1 MIAFLEGILVE
12 AQPLRVVLDVNGVGY
27 EIHVPLSTST
37 QTGSPGGK
45 IRLHTQLVVREDSHQ
60 LFGFA
65 SLQEKAAFIAL
76 TEKVSGIGPKIALN
90 ILSRLTVDSLRSAVA
105 SGNVALLTQCPGI
118 GKKTAERLV
127 LELKD
132 VFAKQPVLQ
141 GAAMAGSVHG
151 TTAMEASERSI
162 FDDAVAALI
171 TLGFKQADAE
181 RRVEKCLASF
191 ERAPTVEALIKKA
204 LNG

>member
-37 QTGSPGGK
+37 QTGAPGGK

-90 ILSRLTVDSLRSAVA
+90 ILSRLTVESLRSAVA

-141 GAAMAGSVHG
+141 GATTVGSVSGAAGMG
-151 TTAMEASERSI
+151 TSERSI
-162 FDDAVAALI
+162 LDDAVAALI
-171 TLGFKQADAE
+171 TLGFKQSDAE
-181 RRVEKCLASF
+181 RRVEKCMASF
-191 ERAPTVEALIKKA
+191 EQAPTVEVLIKKA